1 MELELELKLE
11 LELESMP
18 GKVLKLGLG
27 VGGPASPKCPAAWPR
42 KNRRARRNERPGLI
56 LSS

>member
-1 MELELELKLE
+1 MELELELK

-27 VGGPASPKCPAAWPR
+27 VRGPASPKCPAAWPR